1 MTRTSLVTN
10 FATSQRNSEWNSQ
23 LRFEVHDFI
32 DKYRIKL
39 PSSLWTS
46 GISNEPRKLFVKS
59 FVKRTVNFFIYWINV
74 LAVVIVVVYVS
85 CLLCL
90 KTDILNLSYNIR
102 RKNSDLRFDWLIVSP
117 FSLNMDSIRKLPWQQ
132 WTQWHF
138 CFCFEKKVA
147 AKFPEISGEE
157 IQKLAKQAVNKY
169 TVKTTWMNVWK
180 SWAEN
185 KGLNDDIVK

>member
-23 LRFEVHDFI
+23 LHFEVHDLI

-59 FVKRTVNFFIYWINV
+59 FVKRTVNLFIYWRNV

-90 KTDILNLSYNIR
+90 QTDILRLSYNKR

-117 FSLNMDSIRKLPWQQ
+117 FSLNSGITAKMDSIRKLPWQQ

-138 CFCFEKKVA
+138 CFCFEKKLRQNSR
-147 AKFPEISGEE
+147 KFPV
-157 IQKLAKQAVNKY
+157 KKYMRLPNKQ
-169 TVKTTWMNVWK
+169 
-180 SWAEN
+180 
-185 KGLNDDIVK
+185 